1 MNTTNDFGRRPR
13 DHATYA
19 LGNPEAAV
27 RLARTSSSVACDIE
41 TGSAMSEQRWSVKA
55 FSISNSVEAHVLDP
69 SVPSHATAIRDC
81 LAAATR
87 LVFHNASYD
96 VPILCAAGL
105 MRRDDIGKV
114 TDTLVTA
121 RLAWPDFTTHSN
133 RLGDV
138 ASRVLGGEYA
148 RWKGSLEAGW
158 KAVTGKSKTAMF
170 DQLGVGSDAY
180 VAYAAF
186 DTIVTAR
193 VDEMLMAAL
202 TVELNPGLP
211 GFRVSDAIYLND
223 REQSV
228 NRLLLRRSATGIGFD
243 DEAADSV
250 VDELRGKASLHR
262 QALTDAGVDPDAPA
276 SGIARESVMLLDEQG
291 KLPCSWP
298 RLKNGTPTTS
308 KTWMAKLD
316 HPLVE
321 HAAALTQ
328 AERFSS
334 VYSAGAAFLARD
346 GVIRP
351 QVNVLAAVTGRMSY
365 GQPALQQFPG
375 EVRRMFAFD
384 RPVTSFDW
392 SSIEPVVA
400 ANLAGDAGVLGLFEG
415 GGDIYQ
421 PIADAA
427 GITRKTAKT
436 VFLAQLYGQ
445 GVASLALRLDLSE
458 ERAGDL
464 VRRVRAAMPGISRM
478 LGQVRAYGERLGAVQ
493 TISGRKIPLPL
504 DFRTGGARFMGHKGV
519 NYLIQGSAYDL
530 LAEAIYAMDR
540 AGIGDAL
547 CRAGHDE
554 LVVHTEVADVVE
566 RIMLTPPP
574 AFVEASGRT
583 PVLRVG
589 RVDLGDHWTQKGA

>member
-1 MNTTNDFGRRPR
+1 
-13 DHATYA
+13 
-19 LGNPEAAV
+19 
-27 RLARTSSSVACDIE
+27 
-41 TGSAMSEQRWSVKA
+41 
-55 FSISNSVEAHVLDP
+55 
-69 SVPSHATAIRDC
+69 
-81 LAAATR
+81 
-87 LVFHNASYD
+87 
-96 VPILCAAGL
+96 
-105 MRRDDIGKV
+105 
-114 TDTLVTA
+114 
-121 RLAWPDFTTHSN
+121 
-133 RLGDV
+133 
-138 ASRVLGGEYA
+138 
-148 RWKGSLEAGW
+148 
-158 KAVTGKSKTAMF
+158 
-170 DQLGVGSDAY
+170 
-180 VAYAAF
+180 
-186 DTIVTAR
+186 
-193 VDEMLMAAL
+193 
-202 TVELNPGLP
+202 
-211 GFRVSDAIYLND
+211 
-223 REQSV
+223 
-228 NRLLLRRSATGIGFD
+228 
-243 DEAADSV
+243 
-250 VDELRGKASLHR
+250 
-262 QALTDAGVDPDAPA
+262 
-276 SGIARESVMLLDEQG
+276 
-291 KLPCSWP
+291 
-298 RLKNGTPTTS
+298 
-308 KTWMAKLD
+308 
-316 HPLVE
+316 
-321 HAAALTQ
+321 
-328 AERFSS
+328 
-334 VYSAGAAFLARD
+334 
-346 GVIRP
+346 
-351 QVNVLAAVTGRMSY
+351 
-365 GQPALQQFPG
+365 
-375 EVRRMFAFD
+375 MFAFD

-530 LAEAIYAMDR
+530 LAEAIYAMD
-540 AGIGDAL
+540 
-547 CRAGHDE
+547 HDE